1 MISARVLQQVPGCAD
16 GRPPQAI
23 HPLPGGE
30 GRNEVLRIDT
40 AEGRF
45 VWRRRLPPVDRPG
58 AAASTELAAHRVA
71 AAAGLAPQVLRAA
84 PDGSWILMEYVDGAE
99 WSPDQLRSAE
109 GVERL
114 GGRLAALHALETP
127 AEVPLADPPA
137 MARGYLDRL
146 RRRDPAAA
154 DSLQP
159 LLQRIEAIGDEL
171 AALGQ
176 RRVLVH
182 GDLTASN
189 LLGTDPQL
197 VDWEYAQ
204 TTDPS
209 WDLAC
214 LLSYYPDME
223 PWMDRLQ
230 AAAGAVSEESS
241 ARLHLQRERFD
252 LLNRLWRRAYPAIA

>member
-1 MISARVLQQVPGCAD
+1 RPLLGGSPRPAHSPPFPYTTLFRSAD

-58 AAASTELAAHRVA
+58 AAAGTELAAHRLA
-71 AAAGLAPQVLRAA
+71 AAAGLAPQVLHAA

-171 AALGQ
+171 TALGQ

-189 LLGTDPQL
+189 LL
-197 VDWEYAQ
+197 
-204 TTDPS
+204 
-209 WDLAC
+209 
-214 LLSYYPDME
+214 
-223 PWMDRLQ
+223 
-230 AAAGAVSEESS
+230 
-241 ARLHLQRERFD
+241 
-252 LLNRLWRRAYPAIA
+252 